1 MYVCNLIQ
9 IHLSFVTIFHHQ
21 WGPGPASLG
30 VKKRGGKNKTVK
42 IHNTTPGPNVRRKKK
57 RGQGKKTKHIIM
69 YTWSEVK
76 RLIIIQEAM
85 PLKVK
90 ERDTQKA
97 RTNEEHHQDVT

>member
-1 MYVCNLIQ
+1 
-9 IHLSFVTIFHHQ
+9 
-21 WGPGPASLG
+21 
-30 VKKRGGKNKTVK
+30 
-42 IHNTTPGPNVRRKKK
+42 
-57 RGQGKKTKHIIM
+57 M